1 MEKKSKM
8 NLLVIVIIIVGS
20 IFLGIIIGKS
30 ASKTPVNINNV
41 TSNTV
46 VSNEISTDSV
56 LEVSAEE
63 NAATVKYDVSYSTEY
78 YSSYNEKN
86 ERVCT
91 SERNIPTVLNDKN
104 PDSAKVIESDLRAI
118 MDEVWENEVK
128 PTSDEVKISGNSETM
143 LGVKYF
149 VNMEY
154 QSSKVI
160 TFSIKMNGDFGGVT
174 WNVYELYSYDAKT
187 GELITLDNVA
197 KDSTSLKNVLIE
209 KTKKVT
215 TDNKIQIDDTGNV
228 GVDNLLLEKMAMHGS
243 FGIMG
248 NGIHINYHK
257 YDIAIGSAGVV
268 EVVLDK
274 ETANTYLLENYIID

>member
-1 MEKKSKM
+1 M
-8 NLLVIVIIIVGS
+8 
-20 IFLGIIIGKS
+20 FFGISIGKN
-30 ASKTPVNINNV
+30 ANKNVNNNIISNTINNNEV
-41 TSNTV
+41 DTNV
-46 VSNEISTDSV
+46 V
-56 LEVSAEE
+56 EVSAG
-63 NAATVKYDVSYSTEY
+63 NTISTSKYDVSYATEY

-91 SERNIPTVLNDKN
+91 SERNIPTVVNNEN

-128 PTSDEVKISGNSETM
+128 PTSDEVKISGDTETM

-154 QSSKVI
+154 QTSKII

-174 WNVYELYSYDAKT
+174 WNVYELYSYDAKS
-187 GELITLDNVA
+187 GELLTLNNVA
-197 KDSTSLKNVLIE
+197 KDTTSLKNALIE

-215 TDNKIQIDDTGNV
+215 TDNKIQIDDTGKV

-274 ETANTYLLENYIID
+274 DTANTYLSDNYIID

>member
-1 MEKKSKM
+1 MEKKSKI
-8 NLLVIVIIIVGS
+8 NLLVILIIIS
-20 IFLGIIIGKS
+20 ISVFLGISIGKNANKNVDNNNIIS
-30 ASKTPVNINNV
+30 NSINNNEV
-41 TSNTV
+41 DTNV
-46 VSNEISTDSV
+46 V
-56 LEVSAEE
+56 EVSAG
-63 NAATVKYDVSYSTEY
+63 NTISTSKYDVSYATEY

-91 SERNIPTVLNDKN
+91 SERNIPTVINNEN

-128 PTSDEVKISGNSETM
+128 PTSDEVKISGDTETM

-154 QSSKVI
+154 QTSKII

-174 WNVYELYSYDAKT
+174 WNVYELYSYDAKS
-187 GELITLDNVA
+187 GELLTLNNVA
-197 KDSTSLKNVLIE
+197 KDTTSLKNALIE

-215 TDNKIQIDDTGNV
+215 TDNKIQIDDTGKV
-228 GVDNLLLEKMAMHGS
+228 GVDNLLLEKMTMHGS

-274 ETANTYLLENYIID
+274 DTANTYLSDNYIID

>member
-1 MEKKSKM
+1 MEKKSKI
-8 NLLVIVIIIVGS
+8 NLLVILIIIS
-20 IFLGIIIGKS
+20 ISVFLGISIGKNANKNVDNNNIIS
-30 ASKTPVNINNV
+30 NSINNNEV
-41 TSNTV
+41 DTNV
-46 VSNEISTDSV
+46 V
-56 LEVSAEE
+56 EVSTG
-63 NAATVKYDVSYSTEY
+63 NTIISSKYDVSYSTEY

-91 SERNIPTVLNDKN
+91 SERNIPTVVNNEN

-128 PTSDEVKISGNSETM
+128 PTSDEVKISGDTETM

-154 QSSKVI
+154 QTSKII

-174 WNVYELYSYDAKT
+174 CNVYELYSYDAKS
-187 GELITLDNVA
+187 GELLTLNNVA
-197 KDSTSLKNVLIE
+197 KDTTSLKNALIE

-215 TDNKIQIDDTGNV
+215 TDNKIQIDDTGKV
-228 GVDNLLLEKMAMHGS
+228 GVDNLLLEKMTMHGS

-274 ETANTYLLENYIID
+274 DTANTYLSDNYIID

>member
-1 MEKKSKM
+1 MEKKSKI
-8 NLLVIVIIIVGS
+8 NLLVILIIIS
-20 IFLGIIIGKS
+20 ISVFFGISIGKNANKNVDNNNIIS
-30 ASKTPVNINNV
+30 NTINNNEV
-41 TSNTV
+41 DTNV
-46 VSNEISTDSV
+46 V
-56 LEVSAEE
+56 EVSAG
-63 NAATVKYDVSYSTEY
+63 NTISTSKYDVSYSTEY

-91 SERNIPTVLNDKN
+91 SERNIPTVINNEN

-128 PTSDEVKISGNSETM
+128 PTSDEVKISGDTETM

-154 QSSKVI
+154 QTSKII

-174 WNVYELYSYDAKT
+174 WNVYELYSYDAKS
-187 GELITLDNVA
+187 GELLTLNNVA
-197 KDSTSLKNVLIE
+197 KDTTSLKNALIE

-215 TDNKIQIDDTGNV
+215 TDNKIQIDDTGKV

-274 ETANTYLLENYIID
+274 DTANTYLSDNYIID